1 MVREQQ
7 DHVAER
13 SVRMGRHTGTL
24 VALCGANS
32 ETVISDSG
40 IYSND
45 HKRTVR
51 EIRKP

>member
-24 VALCGANS
+24 VALCGANGGI
-32 ETVISDSG
+32 VPNGSG
-40 IYSND
+40 IDSNA
-45 HKRTVR
+45 HQRTVR